1 MAKYIVTFRLA
12 DSPTYN
18 DRYQKLDDF
27 FEQNTSDIFFDET
40 TSTLFCKG
48 ENLATKLADANI
60 LINSDKILFLM
71 VNDAN
76 KIINAYSVSG
86 STKTKADDILNF
98 LINSFILGIVLLKV
112 QKEPVKTNPIFLC
125 SNSKIYK
132 TSFHSTFIYYMR
144 QKNF

>member
-48 ENLATKLADANI
+48 ENLATKLAAANI

-98 LINSFILGIVLLKV
+98 LIN
-112 QKEPVKTNPIFLC
+112 
-125 SNSKIYK
+125 
-132 TSFHSTFIYYMR
+132 
-144 QKNF
+144 